1 MVFLTLGILI
11 LSVTLLAIR
20 TTFALSVRLFIFRYI
35 LLCIVLIL
43 QMVFIAVFIH
53 VKKSLNMSK
62 IVFHSLTEEDFELLT
77 NLAFYLLSL
86 KYKEIGIF
94 SVPVCPVAFSPA
106 DMELFCKLKHS
117 RVLLYDKK

>member
-1 MVFLTLGILI
+1 MSTIYRYLDV
-11 LSVTLLAIR
+11 LSVEKCIDNINDFIKKTHIYHNVRYVIFFLLS
-20 TTFALSVRLFIFRYI
+20 FASSKL
-35 LLCIVLIL
+35 
-43 QMVFIAVFIH
+43 
-53 VKKSLNMSK
+53 KKNNMGK

-77 NLAFYLLSL
+77 NLAVYLLSL

-117 RVLLYDKK
+117 HVLLYDKK